1 MREREEGT
9 AWLCSAAAPH
19 LWPGSEGYSLL
30 QRRDLIRST
39 QQYQKQRSTPHGRVS
54 LLHRTCGLARS
65 GTVVVF
71 QQICTAFFIVSS
83 HLLATPEQ
91 AHTFQVIY

>member
-1 MREREEGT
+1 MHCSCQTIAVVGCESERR
-9 AWLCSAAAPH
+9 APH
-19 LWPGSEGYSLL
+19 GC
-30 QRRDLIRST
+30 
-39 QQYQKQRSTPHGRVS
+39 VA